1 MTNLGENIYLWRLSK
16 GLSQESLAVRAGI
29 PRPNLSAIEKGR
41 QNITIATLRALS
53 FALGINPG
61 LLVDGIAPLELNK
74 SSSWPRKLLE
84 NTVQASL
91 DAAFYGFGYIEGQT
105 LPCRPAGIALPA
117 YKLNPKDKAISNLLS
132 KITKN
137 RINAQK
143 RIYKNIIKPRKAY
156 INSWLM
162 LKSGIGKE
170 IVSNLLSRQ
179 DKLLNLKI
187 SE

>member
-1 MTNLGENIYLWRLSK
+1 MTHLGENVYLWRLAK
-16 GLSQESLAVRAGI
+16 GLSQESLARRAGI

-41 QNITIATLRALS
+41 QDITVATLRALS

-61 LLVDGIAPLELNK
+61 LLVDGIAPLEFNK
-74 SSSWPRKLLE
+74 SGRWPRKLLE
-84 NTVQASL
+84 DTAQASL
-91 DAAFYGFGYIEGQT
+91 DTDFDT
-105 LPCRPAGIALPA
+105 
-117 YKLNPKDKAISNLLS
+117 LNPKDKAVSSLLS

-143 RIYKNIIKPRKAY
+143 RIYKNTIKTRRAC

-170 IVSNLLSRQ
+170 IAGNLLSRQ

-187 SE
+187 DE